1 MTDNEIQSAT
11 CRRMRAVLVGI
22 SHARERGAPWWS
34 VNRSVARAQPWL
46 LVAALAMEQARR

>member
-22 SHARERGAPWWS
+22 SHARERRSPWWS
-34 VNRSVARAQPWL
+34 VNGSVACTQPRL
-46 LVAALAMEQARR
+46 VVAAHAKE